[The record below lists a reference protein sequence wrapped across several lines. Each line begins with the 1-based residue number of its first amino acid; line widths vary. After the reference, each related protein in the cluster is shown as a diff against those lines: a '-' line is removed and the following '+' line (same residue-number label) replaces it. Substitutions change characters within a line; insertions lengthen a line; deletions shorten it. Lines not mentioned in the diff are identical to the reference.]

1 MRKVQK
7 ILVPVD
13 FSEQSANGLKY
24 AASLADEM
32 KAELIVLHIFDKK
45 RTSSLLKPLAIFEG
59 WPVSWND
66 STGRIPIDVW
76 MREKALDLYNFI
88 QKVIRNPHQL
98 TIKRMVRIGNPA
110 KEIRA
115 VAKQENIDLI
125 VLESRKKS
133 LFSYLTARGTFLKLI
148 SKFPYPVLLTPPI
161 SRRGREPGSPLIF
174 MPLLKPPQT

>member
-45 RTSSLLKPLAIFEG
+45 RRSALLEPLGIFEG
-59 WPVSWND
+59 WPVPSNGT
-66 STGRIPIDVW
+66 TGRIAIDVW
-76 MREKALDLYNFI
+76 MREKALDLYNFV

-98 TIKRMVRIGNPA
+98 TIKRMVKMGNPA

-115 VAKQENIDLI
+115 VAKQEGIDLI

-133 LFSYLTARGTFLKLI
+133 FFSYLSARGTFQKLI

-161 SRRGREPGSPLIF
+161 SRRDRVAGSPSIF
-174 MPLLKPPQT
+174 APL

>member
-1 MRKVQK
+1 MRKIQK

-45 RTSSLLKPLAIFEG
+45 TKSSFLEPLAFFEDG
-59 WPVSWND
+59 SSND
-66 STGRIPIDVW
+66 STGRVPIDVW
-76 MREKALDLYNFI
+76 MREKALDLYNFV
-88 QKVIRNPHQL
+88 QKVIRNPHRL
-98 TIKRMVRIGNPA
+98 TIKRLVKTGNPA
-110 KEIRA
+110 REIRA
-115 VAKQENIDLI
+115 VARQEKIDLI

-133 LFSYLTARGTFLKLI
+133 LFSYFTPRGTFLKLI

-161 SRRGREPGSPLIF
+161 SRRGRESGSPLIF
-174 MPLLKPPQT
+174 MPLLKPPQA

>member
-1 MRKVQK
+1 MRKIQK

-13 FSEQSANGLKY
+13 FSEQSANGLRY

-32 KAELIVLHIFDKK
+32 KAELIVLHIFDKEK
-45 RTSSLLKPLAIFEG
+45 EGSFLERLATFEG
-59 WPVSWND
+59 WPMSSND
-66 STGRIPIDVW
+66 CTVRIPSDVW

-88 QKVIRNPHQL
+88 QEVIRRPYQF
-98 TIKRMVRIGNPA
+98 TIKKMVRIGNPA

-115 VAKQENIDLI
+115 VARQEKIDLI

-133 LFSYLTARGTFLKLI
+133 FFSYLSARGTFQKLI

-161 SRRGREPGSPLIF
+161 SRRDRVAGSPSIF
-174 MPLLKPPQT
+174 APL